1 MGNRILKE
9 SICTSN
15 EIDALTWFEEV
26 FFYRLIVSADDYGVY
41 PADPVILAHVLF
53 PKKENITR
61 KMAENALN
69 RLEQLKLITRYRVT
83 GKGTFLYLTTWDRH
97 QRLRHT
103 HRKYPAPEE
112 TAGEEEQLGAEETDT
127 TAKTETE
134 TAEEA
139 TGHEAA
145 TVPEEEELFPPVI
158 TLPLNDG
165 TEYPVTREDINE
177 YASLYPAA
185 DVEAE
190 LRAMR
195 GWCLSNEKK
204 RKTRY
209 GIKRFING
217 WLVRVQDK
225 GGTPN
230 SSPSPKPY
238 PDNPYLAMAS
248 EGAVM

>member
-41 PADPVILAHVLF
+41 PADPVVLAHVLF

-61 KMAENALN
+61 RMVENALN
-69 RLEQLKLITRYRVT
+69 RLDQLKLITRYKIT
-83 GKGTFLYLTTWDRH
+83 GKGAFLYLTTWDRH

-112 TAGEEEQLGAEETDT
+112 AAVEEKQPEAEE
-127 TAKTETE
+127 KETE
-134 TAEEA
+134 KEVTEEI
-139 TGHEAA
+139 TQHETPVTPEAA
-145 TVPEEEELFPPVI
+145 EPVPAVI

-165 TEYPVTREDINE
+165 TEYSVTQSDIPE
-177 YASLYPAA
+177 YASLYPAV
-185 DVEAE
+185 DIEAE

-217 WLVRVQDK
+217 WLARVQDK

-230 SSPSPKPY
+230 NSPAGKPY
-238 PDNPYLAMAS
+238 PDNPYLAMAC
-248 EGAVM
+248 EGEAV